1 MLSLRS
7 KPELKDL
14 SQGSRIAYVRYYRG
28 MTQHQVAD
36 MLGVQHDNKRRIM
49 TRYEKGDRNP
59 KENRTREIAKILNV
73 SVSDLFGFN
82 VPANTKTNLKTYSDI
97 LRLIISLKK
106 AGLNVDCSVTPNKE
120 TRRLRADIIIENP
133 QMSAMLSKWNEL
145 NDDLEKDKIDSDEYN
160 IWLED
165 LMSSFNIPIEI
176 I

>member
-1 MLSLRS
+1 MRISHYLELDKKMKNLRVAS
-7 KPELKDL
+7 GMSQKDIAAKLDL
-14 SQGSRIAYVRYYRG
+14 SVPSYS
-28 MTQHQVAD
+28 
-36 MLGVQHDNKRRIM
+36 N
-49 TRYEKGDRNP
+49 YENGYSEP
-59 KENRTREIAKILNV
+59 PMEILQKFCEILNV

-82 VPANTKTNLKTYSDI
+82 VPANTKTNLKTYSDV

-106 AGLNVDCSVTPNKE
+106 DGLNVDCSVTPNKE

-165 LMSSFNIPIEI
+165 LLSSFNIPIEI

>member
-1 MLSLRS
+1 MRISHYLELDKKMKNLRVAS
-7 KPELKDL
+7 GMSQKDMAAKLDL
-14 SQGSRIAYVRYYRG
+14 SVPSYS
-28 MTQHQVAD
+28 
-36 MLGVQHDNKRRIM
+36 N
-49 TRYEKGDRNP
+49 YENGYSEP
-59 KENRTREIAKILNV
+59 PMEILQKFCEILNV

-82 VPANTKTNLKTYSDI
+82 VPANTKSNLKTYSDI

-145 NDDLEKDKIDSDEYN
+145 NDDLEKNKIDSDEYN

>member
-1 MLSLRS
+1 MRISHYLELDKKMKNLRVAS
-7 KPELKDL
+7 GMSQKDMAAKLDL
-14 SQGSRIAYVRYYRG
+14 SVPSYS
-28 MTQHQVAD
+28 
-36 MLGVQHDNKRRIM
+36 N
-49 TRYEKGDRNP
+49 YENGYSEP
-59 KENRTREIAKILNV
+59 PMEILQKFCEILNV

-106 AGLNVDCSVTPNKE
+106 AGLNVNCSVTPNKE

>member
-1 MLSLRS
+1 MRISHYLELDKKMKNLRVAS
-7 KPELKDL
+7 GMSQKDMAAKLDL
-14 SQGSRIAYVRYYRG
+14 SVPSYS
-28 MTQHQVAD
+28 
-36 MLGVQHDNKRRIM
+36 N
-49 TRYEKGDRNP
+49 YENGYSEP
-59 KENRTREIAKILNV
+59 PMEILQKFCEILNV

-82 VPANTKTNLKTYSDI
+82 VPANTKSNLKTYSDI

>member
-1 MLSLRS
+1 MRISHYLELDKKMKNLRVAS
-7 KPELKDL
+7 GMSQKDMAAKLDL
-14 SQGSRIAYVRYYRG
+14 SVPSYS
-28 MTQHQVAD
+28 
-36 MLGVQHDNKRRIM
+36 N
-49 TRYEKGDRNP
+49 YENGYSEP
-59 KENRTREIAKILNV
+59 PMEILQKFCEILNV

-82 VPANTKTNLKTYSDI
+82 VPANTKTNLKTYSDV

>member
-1 MLSLRS
+1 MRISHYLELDKKMKNLRVAS
-7 KPELKDL
+7 GMSQKDMAAKLDL
-14 SQGSRIAYVRYYRG
+14 SVPSYS
-28 MTQHQVAD
+28 
-36 MLGVQHDNKRRIM
+36 N
-49 TRYEKGDRNP
+49 YENGYSEP
-59 KENRTREIAKILNV
+59 PMEILQKFCEILNV
-73 SVSDLFGFN
+73 SVSDIFGFN
-82 VPANTKTNLKTYSDI
+82 VPANTKTNLKTYSDV

>member
-1 MLSLRS
+1 MHKKLRIS
-7 KPELKDL
+7 HYLELDKKMKNLRVASGMSQKDMAAKLDL
-14 SQGSRIAYVRYYRG
+14 SVPSYS
-28 MTQHQVAD
+28 
-36 MLGVQHDNKRRIM
+36 N
-49 TRYEKGDRNP
+49 YENGYSEP
-59 KENRTREIAKILNV
+59 PMEILQKFCEILNV
-73 SVSDLFGFN
+73 SVSDIFGFN

>member
-1 MLSLRS
+1 MRISHYLELDKKMKNLRVAS
-7 KPELKDL
+7 GMSQKDMAAKLDL
-14 SQGSRIAYVRYYRG
+14 SVPSYS
-28 MTQHQVAD
+28 
-36 MLGVQHDNKRRIM
+36 N
-49 TRYEKGDRNP
+49 YENGYSEP
-59 KENRTREIAKILNV
+59 PMEILQKFCEILNV

-82 VPANTKTNLKTYSDI
+82 VPANTKTNLKTYSDV

-145 NDDLEKDKIDSDEYN
+145 NDDLEKDKIDCDEYN